1 MARIASARAA
11 SNKARR
17 LFFSTRNS
25 GTAAKATAR
34 VATRAKPIV
43 GTALTAL
50 LFSLASVLV
59 AHQRHDHA
67 AYGARLLIGKART
80 HYHGADVAYH
90 GFALGGRKEE
100 FCRIQFPLQMLQ

>member
-1 MARIASARAA
+1 MPRIASARAA
-11 SNKARR
+11 SSKARR

-25 GTAAKATAR
+25 GTAAKATAK
-34 VATRAKPIV
+34 VATRAKPIK

-50 LFSLASVLV
+50 LFSLASVFV

-67 AYGARLLIGKART
+67 ANGARLLIGEART

-90 GFALGGRKEE
+90 GFPLDRRQEE
-100 FCRIQFPLQMLQ
+100 FCRIQFPLQ